1 VAAAGRDKTA
11 RVLAELKA
19 GRELQVLSAD
29 EQKFVE
35 EVRQDQ
41 KGASHQAISDQ
52 WHRLTQARLAL
63 PSLSSDD
70 VAVAQELQKA
80 YPDIKDPKRLVSL
93 VGQGLAAEKKGE
105 HDWPPIINLSEAQGY
120 FFATGKAEID
130 PDFENHLRTVIVP
143 QLVQLTGQ
151 YGVGTIEVI
160 GHTDEQRITQ
170 RTSNLDTFL
179 LDTLHDTANVSALI
193 PADNAG
199 LGLARAVA
207 VTRILAQD
215 DRLRPYTILPL
226 SAGQLITPSDRLTAG
241 GGGADKE
248 RRRIEIRLR
257 RSNPTKLLSTR

>member
-1 VAAAGRDKTA
+1 MNQTETVRRDMRSYRQGLVLGLTMAEVFLLLVFALLIALAALWNGEHQKRIAAEVAASQTPDISEAVRDLVPDLIGAVAAAGRDKTA

-35 EVRQDQ
+35 EVRQEQ

-52 WHRLTQARLAL
+52 WRRLTQARLAL

-143 QLVQLTGQ
+143 QLVQLT
-151 YGVGTIEVI
+151 
-160 GHTDEQRITQ
+160 
-170 RTSNLDTFL
+170 
-179 LDTLHDTANVSALI
+179 
-193 PADNAG
+193 
-199 LGLARAVA
+199 
-207 VTRILAQD
+207 
-215 DRLRPYTILPL
+215 
-226 SAGQLITPSDRLTAG
+226 
-241 GGGADKE
+241 
-248 RRRIEIRLR
+248 
-257 RSNPTKLLSTR
+257 